1 MKINL
6 EGNNPVHYTCTM
18 FQNQNKNQMTVSELS
33 QKVMATKS
41 GYGHYKVEI
50 LFRGKWRSFISTDS
64 IAYDRYNDDDAIRG
78 HYTQK
83 DALTS
88 FWNEGKRK
96 LNLR

>member
-1 MKINL
+1 M
-6 EGNNPVHYTCTM
+6 EGIIPVPYTCTM
-18 FQNQNKNQMTVSELS
+18 FHTLKKNNMTVSELS

-50 LFRGKWRSFISTDS
+50 LFRGKWRSFTSTDS
-64 IAYDRYNDDDAIRG
+64 MAYDRYNDEDATRG

-83 DALTS
+83 DALKS

>member
-1 MKINL
+1 M
-6 EGNNPVHYTCTM
+6 EGINPVPYHCRK
-18 FQNQNKNQMTVSELS
+18 FHSNQKNQMTVSELS

-50 LFRGKWRSFISTDS
+50 LFRGKWRSFTSTDS
-64 IAYDRYNDDDAIRG
+64 MAYDRYNDEDAIRG

>member
-1 MKINL
+1 
-6 EGNNPVHYTCTM
+6 
-18 FQNQNKNQMTVSELS
+18 MTVTELS
-33 QKVMATKS
+33 QRIMATKS

-64 IAYDRYNDDDAIRG
+64 MAYDRFQDEDAIYG

-83 DALTS
+83 DALKS

>member
-1 MKINL
+1 
-6 EGNNPVHYTCTM
+6 
-18 FQNQNKNQMTVSELS
+18 MTISELS
-33 QKVMATKS
+33 QKVMATKT

-50 LFRGKWRSFISTDS
+50 LFRGKWRSFTSTDS
-64 IAYDRYNDDDAIRG
+64 MAYDRYQDEGAIRG